1 MYFFALQQL
10 SKMAFNWID
19 MYLLI
24 LLLIHLLWL
33 LHLLQGK
40 PRNCAKKTHICVSVV
55 SEQEESL
62 DLQDMF
68 PSLTDFRKSR
78 HRIQFRQPL

>member
-33 LHLLQGK
+33 LHLLRGK
-40 PRNCAKKTHICVSVV
+40 PRNCAKEAHICVSVV
-55 SEQEESL
+55 SE
-62 DLQDMF
+62 
-68 PSLTDFRKSR
+68 
-78 HRIQFRQPL
+78 